1 MWLTFIDIFVA
12 FQMKEVGTGKEL
24 KSSKEFFSKLQEE
37 VGKKDDGKKKKRRKE
52 RDDNVSAKK
61 VKL

>member
-1 MWLTFIDIFVA
+1 
-12 FQMKEVGTGKEL
+12 MKEVGTGKEL

-37 VGKKDDGKKKKRRKE
+37 VGKKDDGKKKRRKE
-52 RDDNVSAKK
+52 RDDTMSAKR

>member
-1 MWLTFIDIFVA
+1 
-12 FQMKEVGTGKEL
+12 MKEVGTGKEL

-37 VGKKDDGKKKKRRKE
+37 VTKKPDSKKKRRQEKDE
-52 RDDNVSAKK
+52 GMSAKR

>member
-1 MWLTFIDIFVA
+1 MNLIRFVS

-24 KSSKEFFSKLQEE
+24 KSSKEFFSKLQDE
-37 VGKKDDGKKKKRRKE
+37 VGKKKDDKKAKKRKE
-52 RDDNVSAKK
+52 REDTMSAKR